1 MITPNIESLASSGV
15 ILDQFYAQPQCSP
28 SRGALLTGYYPIH
41 IGLQDG
47 ALGYFRKEGLESQYL
62 TIAER
67 LKADFGYSTAMV
79 GK

>member
-41 IGLQDG
+41 I
-47 ALGYFRKEGLESQYL
+47 
-62 TIAER
+62 
-67 LKADFGYSTAMV
+67 
-79 GK
+79 